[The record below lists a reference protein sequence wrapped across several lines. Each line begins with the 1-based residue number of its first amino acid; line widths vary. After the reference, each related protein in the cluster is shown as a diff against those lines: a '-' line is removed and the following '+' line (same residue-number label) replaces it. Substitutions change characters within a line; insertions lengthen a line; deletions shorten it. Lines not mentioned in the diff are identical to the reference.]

1 MHHIVAHDR
10 EKERQ
15 LDARDSM
22 HRTHSR
28 SASAVSPDDSD
39 KCIYTDKKAPKRT
52 LPQGE
57 TVRYLFVDFKAF
69 HYLRQEQ
76 QCSLVSEEAVI
87 HGYEAYMVEQWVCE
101 RRKVTVI
108 TSYTGNQS
116 DTVRVGVLA
125 LPRNPSLW
133 TPRTKAYFDEL
144 LKGYARAKETELGV
158 LFVTSLSSFPSFLT
172 LVSVPGGD
180 VRKTWEYFD
189 VNENLKRMGCGGRA
203 SLAICEPSGTAA
215 AKFKNIYKIHDS
227 VPVTFAAKELVVLVQ
242 LSLFYFGVL
251 QPEYCDGLLCNET
264 VEAINTWWDMW
275 GVRKY
280 NTKPKDG
287 VLGPTTVAGL
297 IGFVIGVR
305 NRMAYVLNSKVAKD
319 PFDCEGFVAGLSRF
333 QKHERLIKTRII
345 DQRTMDRLYLLTNK
359 GSYNSDIIDLFK
371 SSIKEVSGK
380 QHLHMTASETF
391 NLEQLTK
398 SLQGARCKYLWAGK
412 GNQRT
417 VDSSLVSNCVGIP
430 MSSAGHTELAAPRDI
445 RRVIRNPASSTT
457 TSLVSTNNNTAPSG
471 GADTSRR
478 AMFKLRK
485 PRDVVEVPPSRL
497 YRGIRGRLRSTSP
510 NDSVDDDLMARGH
523 SSTPELDLP
532 LDNMLTDRLLP
543 QEYHDDSSDDDD
555 NGRHLGPGRQD
566 SIKTTKTNQSATSFD
581 NSNPALHFRRRSK
594 SVDQFHHELSV
605 PEQLE
610 KHHRSVMRRNS
621 FSLIE
626 NFILRQP
633 PEKSFVSEKRI
644 RRSYEKSQL
653 YHFLFKRHVKKM
665 RHVCEQI
672 DQESRLLG
680 KAKMRDDVLFE
691 KLTSYLKNSYRE
703 EARLKAAL
711 HEVEVMSSRIRYE
724 SKMLQSKIQD
734 VEETMDSFVSKVQSL
749 EERVQ
754 KVSEARGYGSEGFNV
769 QQCPYQQ
776 SGDGQTNIMSPL
788 ATHGPPSLKIPTMK
802 VACTEV
808 GKGEETAFLDNQG
821 TSSPKGMKVA
831 CTEVGKGHE
840 TVFLDGSSSPKG
852 MKVACT
858 EVGKGHET
866 VFLDTGRPSVKIP
879 AMKVACTEVGRGGLA
894 SPSSGSGSSTPAQ
907 SPLGDI
913 FEDGPTPSSLSAV
926 LWPDSKPGEEGL
938 VQRVFNKLCELAGYE
953 TKVVESAPGA
963 EIVE

>member
-15 LDARDSM
+15 HELSVM

-28 SASAVSPDDSD
+28 STSAVSPDDSD
-39 KCIYTDKKAPKRT
+39 KCVVEKKTPKRT

-76 QCSLVSEEAVI
+76 QCSLVSDEATI
-87 HGYEAYMVEQWVCE
+87 NGYEAYMVEQWVCE

-108 TSYTGNQS
+108 TSYTGNQTN
-116 DTVRVGVLA
+116 TVRCGVLA

-180 VRKTWEYFD
+180 VRKTWEFFD

-203 SLAICEPSGTAA
+203 SLAICEPSGTTA

-227 VPVTFAAKELVVLVQ
+227 VPICFAVKEMVVLVQ

-251 QPEYCDGLLCNET
+251 APEYCDGLLCNET
-264 VEAINTWWDMW
+264 VEAISTWWDMW

-287 VLGPTTVAGL
+287 ILGPTTVAGL

-319 PFDCEGFVAGLSRF
+319 PFDVEGFVAGFSRF
-333 QKHERLIKTRII
+333 QKHERLLKSRII
-345 DQRTMDRLYLLTNK
+345 DQRTMDRLHLLTNK

-412 GNQRT
+412 GGQRT
-417 VDSSLVSNCVGIP
+417 VESSLVSNCVGIP
-430 MSSAGHTELAAPRDI
+430 MSSAGPTELAAPRDI
-445 RRVIRNPASSTT
+445 RRVMRNPASSTT
-457 TSLVSTNNNTAPSG
+457 TSLVSQTT

-485 PRDVVEVPPSRL
+485 PRDVVEVPPSKL
-497 YRGIRGRLRSTSP
+497 YKGIRGRLRSTSP
-510 NDSVDDDLMARGH
+510 NDSIDDDIGIRGH
-523 SSTPELDLP
+523 SSTPEFDLP

-543 QEYHDDSSDDDD
+543 QEYHDSSDDDD
-555 NGRHLGPGRQD
+555 GHHLRPGRQD
-566 SIKTTKTNQSATSFD
+566 SIKTTKTTHSKTSFD
-581 NSNPALHFRRRSK
+581 NSNPALHFRKRSK

-672 DQESRLLG
+672 DQESRMLG
-680 KAKMRDDVLFE
+680 KAKMRDDVLFD
-691 KLTSYLKNSYRE
+691 KMTSYLKNSYRE

-734 VEETMDSFVSKVQSL
+734 VEETMESFVGKVQSL

-754 KVSEARGYGSEGFNV
+754 KASAARGYGSGGFNV
-769 QQCPYQQ
+769 KKSDQGESP
-776 SGDGQTNIMSPL
+776 TEHRPSPL
-788 ATHGPPSLKIPTMK
+788 ETHRPPSLKIPTMK

-808 GKGEETAFLDNQG
+808 GKG
-821 TSSPKGMKVA
+821 
-831 CTEVGKGHE
+831 
-840 TVFLDGSSSPKG
+840 
-852 MKVACT
+852 
-858 EVGKGHET
+858 
-866 VFLDTGRPSVKIP
+866 
-879 AMKVACTEVGRGGLA
+879 GGLE
-894 SPSSGSGSSTPAQ
+894 PVQ

-913 FEDGPTPSSLSAV
+913 FEDGPTASSLSAA
-926 LWPDSKPGEEGL
+926 LWPDSKPGEEGW
-938 VQRVFNKLCELAGYE
+938 VQTLFNRLCEIAGYD
-953 TKVVESAPGA
+953 TKAGA
-963 EIVE
+963 CAYPEELK

>member
-1 MHHIVAHDR
+1 M
-10 EKERQ
+10 
-15 LDARDSM
+15 
-22 HRTHSR
+22 
-28 SASAVSPDDSD
+28 
-39 KCIYTDKKAPKRT
+39 
-52 LPQGE
+52 
-57 TVRYLFVDFKAF
+57 RYLFADFKAF
-69 HYLRQEQ
+69 HHLRQEQ
-76 QCSLVSEEAVI
+76 ACAIVSEEAGI
-87 HGYEAYMVEQWVCE
+87 RGYEAYMVEQWVCE
-101 RRKVTVI
+101 RRKVNVI
-108 TSYTGNQS
+108 TSYTGDQS
-116 DTVRVGVLA
+116 NTVRVGVLA
-125 LPRNPSLW
+125 LPRNPALW

-180 VRKTWEYFD
+180 VRKTWEFFD

-203 SLAICEPSGTAA
+203 SLAICEPSGTTA
-215 AKFKNIYKIHDS
+215 AKFKNIYKIHET
-227 VPVTFAAKELVVLVQ
+227 VPICFAVKEVVVLVQ

-264 VEAINTWWDMW
+264 VEAINTWWDLW

-287 VLGPTTVAGL
+287 VLGPSTVAGL

-305 NRMAYVLNSKVAKD
+305 NRNAYVLNSSKIVKD
-319 PFDCEGFVAGLSRF
+319 PFDVEGFIAGLGRF
-333 QKHERLIKTRII
+333 QKHERLPKSRII
-345 DQRTMDRLYLLTNK
+345 DQRTMDRLHMLTNK

-380 QHLHMTASETF
+380 QHLHMTSSETF

-412 GNQRT
+412 GSQRPVENT
-417 VDSSLVSNCVGIP
+417 LLQNCVGIP
-430 MSSAGHTELAAPRDI
+430 MSSIGHTETVVTRDI
-445 RRVIRNPASSTT
+445 RRVIRNPAASTQ
-457 TSLVSTNNNTAPSG
+457 TSLVSNNKTQAP
-471 GADTSRR
+471 AVPDTSRR

-485 PRDVVEVPPSRL
+485 RDVVEVPPSRI

-510 NDSVDDDLMARGH
+510 NDSVDDDIAGTRAN

-532 LDNMLTDRLLP
+532 LDDVLTDRLVP
-543 QEYHDDSSDDDD
+543 QEYHDSDDSDDDI
-555 NGRHLGPGRQD
+555 RSRPRRQD
-566 SIKTTKTNQSATSFD
+566 SIKTTHTNASRTSLD
-581 NSNPALHFRRRSK
+581 TKPALHFRKRSK
-594 SVDQFHHELSV
+594 SVDQFHHELQV

-653 YHFLFKRHVKKM
+653 YHFLFKRHVKKI
-665 RHVCEQI
+665 RQVCEQI
-672 DQESRLLG
+672 DQESRMLG
-680 KAKMRDDVLFE
+680 KAKMRDDVLFD

-734 VEETMDSFVSKVQSL
+734 VEETMESFVGKVQSL

-754 KVSEARGYGSEGFNV
+754 KASASRGYGSGGFNV
-769 QQCPYQQ
+769 HKP
-776 SGDGQTNIMSPL
+776 DGADDATGPMSPL
-788 ATHGPPSLKIPTMK
+788 ESHRPPPLNITKNNMVT
-802 VACTEV
+802 ACE
-808 GKGEETAFLDNQG
+808 D
-821 TSSPKGMKVA
+821 
-831 CTEVGKGHE
+831 
-840 TVFLDGSSSPKG
+840 
-852 MKVACT
+852 
-858 EVGKGHET
+858 
-866 VFLDTGRPSVKIP
+866 
-879 AMKVACTEVGRGGLA
+879 VGRGRPG
-894 SPSSGSGSSTPAQ
+894 GVGTPIQ

-913 FEDGPTPSSLSAV
+913 FEDGPTPKSLSAV
-926 LWPDSKPGEEGL
+926 FWPDTKPGEESFL
-938 VQRVFNKLCELAGYE
+938 QRLFVKLCTLAGYE
-953 TKVVESAPGA
+953 TTQA
-963 EIVE
+963 EVCKIVLDDD

>member
-15 LDARDSM
+15 HDLRDMM

-28 SASAVSPDDSD
+28 STSAVSPDDSD
-39 KCIYTDKKAPKRT
+39 KCVTTEKKTSKRT

-116 DTVRVGVLA
+116 NTVRVGVLA

-227 VPVTFAAKELVVLVQ
+227 VPITFAAKELVVLVQ

-264 VEAINTWWDMW
+264 VDAINTWWDMW

-333 QKHERLIKTRII
+333 QKHERLPKTRII

-412 GNQRT
+412 GHQRT
-417 VDSSLVSNCVGIP
+417 VDASLVSNCVGIP
-430 MSSAGHTELAAPRDI
+430 MSSAGHTELAAARDI

-457 TSLVSTNNNTAPSG
+457 TSLVSTNNNIPG

-510 NDSVDDDLMARGH
+510 NDSVDDDIAIRGH

-543 QEYHDDSSDDDD
+543 QEYRDDSSDDDD
-555 NGRHLGPGRQD
+555 GHHLRPGRQD
-566 SIKTTKTNQSATSFD
+566 SIKTTKTNHSATSFD

-665 RHVCEQI
+665 RDVCEQI
-672 DQESRLLG
+672 DQESRMLG
-680 KAKMRDDVLFE
+680 KAKMRDDVLFD

-734 VEETMDSFVSKVQSL
+734 VEETMESFVGKVQSL

-754 KVSEARGYGSEGFNV
+754 KASAARGYGSGGFNV
-769 QQCPYQQ
+769 KKCELEENHHE
-776 SGDGQTNIMSPL
+776 GHKASPL
-788 ATHGPPSLKIPTMK
+788 ETHRPPPLKIPTMK

-808 GKGEETAFLDNQG
+808 GKG
-821 TSSPKGMKVA
+821 
-831 CTEVGKGHE
+831 
-840 TVFLDGSSSPKG
+840 
-852 MKVACT
+852 
-858 EVGKGHET
+858 
-866 VFLDTGRPSVKIP
+866 
-879 AMKVACTEVGRGGLA
+879 GLA
-894 SPSSGSGSSTPAQ
+894 NAGSGASTPIQ

-938 VQRVFNKLCELAGYE
+938 VQRLFNKLCELAGYE
-953 TKVVESAPGA
+953 TKSAFDANAAGERVYA
-963 EIVE
+963 E

>member
-15 LDARDSM
+15 HDLRDFM

-28 SASAVSPDDSD
+28 STSAVSPDDSD
-39 KCIYTDKKAPKRT
+39 KCVPTEKKTPKRT

-116 DTVRVGVLA
+116 DTVRVGVLS

-227 VPVTFAAKELVVLVQ
+227 VPICFAAKEMVVLVQ

-264 VEAINTWWDMW
+264 VDAINTWWDMW

-287 VLGPTTVAGL
+287 ILGPTTVAGL

-319 PFDCEGFVAGLSRF
+319 PFDCEGFVAGLGRF
-333 QKHERLIKTRII
+333 QKHERLPKSRII
-345 DQRTMDRLYLLTNK
+345 DQRTMDRLYMLTNK

-380 QHLHMTASETF
+380 QHLHMTAAETF

-417 VDSSLVSNCVGIP
+417 VDASLVSNCVGIP

-457 TSLVSTNNNTAPSG
+457 TSLVSQNNSTT

-510 NDSVDDDLMARGH
+510 HDDSVDDDVGIRGH

-532 LDNMLTDRLLP
+532 LDNILTDQLVP
-543 QEYHDDSSDDDD
+543 QQYHDDSSDDEE
-555 NGRHLGPGRQD
+555 NHHPRPGRQD
-566 SIKTTKTNQSATSFD
+566 SIKTTKTNCSAPSFD

-665 RHVCEQI
+665 RDVCEQI

-680 KAKMRDDVLFE
+680 KAKMRDDVLFD
-691 KLTSYLKNSYRE
+691 KLSSYLKNSYRE

-734 VEETMDSFVSKVQSL
+734 VEETMESFVGKVQSL

-754 KVSEARGYGSEGFNV
+754 KASAARGYGSGGFNV
-769 QQCPYQQ
+769 RKCEMDEDCAE
-776 SGDGQTNIMSPL
+776 GMKSPL
-788 ATHGPPSLKIPTMK
+788 ETHRPPPLKIPSMK
-802 VACTEV
+802 VEMGRPSPMVACSEV
-808 GKGEETAFLDNQG
+808 GKGGL
-821 TSSPKGMKVA
+821 
-831 CTEVGKGHE
+831 
-840 TVFLDGSSSPKG
+840 SSSGATTP
-852 MKVACT
+852 
-858 EVGKGHET
+858 
-866 VFLDTGRPSVKIP
+866 LQ
-879 AMKVACTEVGRGGLA
+879 
-894 SPSSGSGSSTPAQ
+894 SPLQ

-926 LWPDSKPGEEGL
+926 LWPDSKPGEEGF
-938 VQRVFNKLCELAGYE
+938 VQRLFNKVCELAGYE
-953 TKVVESAPGA
+953 TKGSFQLDPA
-963 EIVE
+963 EHVIAE